1 MVTEPDT
8 VLKIRDGRVA
18 HSFVSLSGF
27 NYYLDLYEDN
37 SIYELSMSLDPGASD
52 VHITWPV
59 SWGDYKVRGNRIL
72 FSDRIA
78 GFKMEA
84 SLEPGV
90 GMKFLRDYLPQIN
103 EKALCPRSI
112 WQDCSR
118 FLLNFL
124 YSRENENMDHRS
136 DSTR

>member
-27 NYYLDLYEDN
+27 IYYLDLYEDN
-37 SIYELSMSLDPGASD
+37 SIYELSMSLHPN
-52 VHITWPV
+52 IIWRV
-59 SWGDYKVRGNRIL
+59 SWGNYKVRGNRIQ

-78 GFKMEA
+78 GFKMKA
-84 SLEPGV
+84 SLEPGMR
-90 GMKFLRDYLPQIN
+90 MKFLWDYLPQIN